1 MAHLLGE
8 LSWQAQLA
16 SIAQTQKQFQKKA
29 QTQLQT
35 KKNQACSKGIIVI
48 FIVIACFNWQ
58 RINFLFLDVINLKQM
73 LMLSSGQC
81 PQVNSIV
88 VPSMSSDWC
97 SSRLISAAIV
107 AQNQNGLWARSELI
121 SGENLT
127 TTSKL
132 NRWIF
137 KFNIDGVWLLRL
149 NWTAEYFNSISMVY
163 LTWLIIP
170 EGYCLNSLNVVQ
182 SQRWVGMKYQQNI
195 T

>member
-1 MAHLLGE
+1 MIIFAFEVITILLLSFPSLSQPSWKSSSPLPSQSIVASDWHHYRANRWSWPRTLKATFISTMAHLLGE

-48 FIVIACFNWQ
+48 LCVIACFNWQ

-73 LMLSSGQC
+73 LMLSMSSGQC

-107 AQNQNGLWARSELI
+107 AQNQNGLGAISELI
-121 SGENLT
+121 SG
-127 TTSKL
+127 
-132 NRWIF
+132 
-137 KFNIDGVWLLRL
+137 
-149 NWTAEYFNSISMVY
+149 
-163 LTWLIIP
+163 
-170 EGYCLNSLNVVQ
+170 
-182 SQRWVGMKYQQNI
+182 
-195 T
+195 